1 MSPATRAAQRAS
13 ARSRTSCSS
22 IDWPSEKRGSSA
34 GAISLGPLYP
44 ELTGRVSSRQASSL
58 ELVTD
63 VVLPDRVVADRGGRD
78 ERQAEG
84 SCGQVLA
91 VVRHGIVRAPHDSLA
106 QQLVDHP
113 RIVPSRAPVPVVERG
128 VSCSLRPPSAPSRE
142 GFR

>member
-34 GAISLGPLYP
+34 GGISLEPFYP
-44 ELTGRVSSRQASSL
+44 ELTGRVSSRQASSFD
-58 ELVTD
+58 LVTD
-63 VVLPDRVVADRGGRD
+63 VVLADRVVADRGGRD

-113 RIVPSRAPVPVVERG
+113 RMVLTSRADPD
-128 VSCSLRPPSAPSRE
+128 SFL
-142 GFR
+142 